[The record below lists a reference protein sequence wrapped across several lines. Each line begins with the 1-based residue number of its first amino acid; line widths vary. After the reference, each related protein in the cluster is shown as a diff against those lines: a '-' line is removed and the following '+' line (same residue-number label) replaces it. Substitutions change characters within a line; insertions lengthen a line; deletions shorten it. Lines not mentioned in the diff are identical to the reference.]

1 MQISKEFM
9 QIHPPDALN
18 TLPHSI
24 IGPIDPT
31 TVPRTVNEP
40 TAEENRMAKAKA
52 ALPHPRCAL
61 NLMEIEV
68 RTTLHTKRPFRL
80 LIRYL

>member
-1 MQISKEFM
+1 M

-18 TLPHSI
+18 TLPHSV

-31 TVPRTVNEP
+31 TVPRAVSEP
-40 TAEENRMAKAKA
+40 SAEENRIVRARA

-61 NLMEIEV
+61 NLMKIEV
-68 RTTLHTKRPFRL
+68 RTTQRDKRVFRL
-80 LIRYL
+80 LIRCL

>member
-1 MQISKEFM
+1 M

-18 TLPHSI
+18 TLPHSV

-31 TVPRTVNEP
+31 TVPRTVSEP
-40 TAEENRMAKAKA
+40 TAEENRIARARA
-52 ALPHPRCAL
+52 ALPHPRCTL

-68 RTTLHTKRPFRL
+68 RTILSEKRPFRL
-80 LIRYL
+80 FIQYL